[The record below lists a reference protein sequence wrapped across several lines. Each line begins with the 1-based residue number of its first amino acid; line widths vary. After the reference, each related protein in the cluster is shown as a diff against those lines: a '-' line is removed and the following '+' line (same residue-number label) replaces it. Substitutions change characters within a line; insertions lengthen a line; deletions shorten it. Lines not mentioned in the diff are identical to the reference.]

1 MLTIS
6 TIIGTSGAIILPE
19 FNTFAVQFG
28 GFGIRWYAIAYLVG
42 LLAGWYLL
50 RREASH
56 IGSPL
61 RPETVDILLNYVLFG
76 IIIGGRLGYI
86 LFYNS
91 AYYLAHPLAM
101 LRIWEGGMA
110 FHGALLGVAI
120 AVLIMAKRHH
130 VPFFVLT
137 DRIALVVPIGLF
149 FGRLSNFING
159 ELYGRVT
166 TVPWAMV
173 FPNSD
178 GQPRHPS
185 QLYEAGLEGLLLGVI
200 MLMLWRRGWL
210 QQHGRIDRCAF
221 GWLWGGA
228 QYDRI
233 CQRTRCANWFVVKQ
247 HQHGTIAVG
256 ANDYFRRLSDH
267 AQTGI
272 AWPPSGITVTGHV

>member
-1 MLTIS
+1 MLTIG
-6 TIIGTSGAIILPE
+6 TIISTSSAIILPE

-28 GFGIRWYAIAYLVG
+28 GFGIRWYAVAYLVG
-42 LLAGWYLL
+42 MLAGWYLL
-50 RREASH
+50 RREADH
-56 IGSPL
+56 KQSPL
-61 RPETVDILLNYVLFG
+61 QPQTVDILINYVLFG
-76 IIIGGRLGYI
+76 VIIGGRLGYI

-120 AVLIMAKRHH
+120 AALIMAKRHH

-166 TVPWAMV
+166 ALPWAMV
-173 FPNSD
+173 FPISD

-210 QQHGRIDRCAF
+210 QQHGRITGVLLAGYGVARSMIEFVREPDAQIGLLLDSVSMGQLLSVPMIIF
-221 GWLWGGA
+221 G
-228 QYDRI
+228 I
-233 CQRTRCANWFVVKQ
+233 CLVKRKPALPSRTLV
-247 HQHGTIAVG
+247 
-256 ANDYFRRLSDH
+256 
-267 AQTGI
+267 
-272 AWPPSGITVTGHV
+272 

>member
-19 FNTFAVQFG
+19 FNTFAVQFN
-28 GFGIRWYAIAYLVG
+28 GFGIRWYAVAYLVG
-42 LLAGWYLL
+42 LVAGWYLL
-50 RREASH
+50 RCEASH
-56 IGSPL
+56 KKSPL
-61 RPETVDILLNYVLFG
+61 HPETVDILINYVLFG
-76 IIIGGRLGYI
+76 VIIGGRLGYV

-91 AYYLAHPLAM
+91 AYYLAHPLAI

-120 AVLIMAKRHH
+120 AVLIMAKRHQ

-137 DRIALVVPIGLF
+137 DRIAMVVPIGLF

-166 TVPWAMV
+166 ALPWAMV

-210 QQHGRIDRCAF
+210 QQHSRLTGVLLAGYGVARGMIEFVREPDAQIGLLLDSVSMGQLLSVPMIIF
-221 GWLWGGA
+221 GVYLIM
-228 QYDRI
+228 R
-233 CQRTRCANWFVVKQ
+233 K
-247 HQHGTIAVG
+247 
-256 ANDYFRRLSDH
+256 
-267 AQTGI
+267 
-272 AWPPSGITVTGHV
+272 PPLPIRPLA

>member
-6 TIIGTSGAIILPE
+6 TIIGTSSAIILPE
-19 FNTFAVQFG
+19 FNKFAVQFG

-50 RREASH
+50 RREADK
-56 IGSPL
+56 IDSPL
-61 RPETVDILLNYVLFG
+61 RHETVDILLNYVLFG

-91 AYYLAHPLAM
+91 AYYLAHPQAI

-110 FHGALLGVAI
+110 FHGALIGI
-120 AVLIMAKRHH
+120 AVAVLLMARRHH
-130 VPFFVLT
+130 LSFFVLT

-166 TVPWAMV
+166 ILPWAMV

-178 GQPRHPS
+178 NQPRHPS
-185 QLYEAGLEGLLLGVI
+185 QLYEAGLEGLLLGTVMVI
-200 MLMLWRRGWL
+200 LWHRGWL
-210 QQHGRIDRCAF
+210 TQHGR
-221 GWLWGGA
+221 
-228 QYDRI
+228 
-233 CQRTRCANWFVVKQ
+233 
-247 HQHGTIAVG
+247 
-256 ANDYFRRLSDH
+256 
-267 AQTGI
+267 
-272 AWPPSGITVTGHV
+272 VTGVLLAGYGVARSLIEFVREPDAQIGLLFGSVSMGQLLSVPMIMIGAYLIVSKAAPNGCNPASR

>member
-1 MLTIS
+1 MFTIS

-19 FNTFAVQFG
+19 FNKFAVQFG

-50 RREASH
+50 RREADDKQ
-56 IGSPL
+56 SPL
-61 RPETVDILLNYVLFG
+61 RHETVDILINYVLFG
-76 IIIGGRLGYI
+76 VIIGGRLGYI

-91 AYYLAHPLAM
+91 AYYLAHPQAI

-110 FHGALLGVAI
+110 FHGALLGIAI

-130 VPFFVLT
+130 VPFFLLT

-166 TVPWAMV
+166 ALPWAMV

-210 QQHGRIDRCAF
+210 HQHGR
-221 GWLWGGA
+221 
-228 QYDRI
+228 
-233 CQRTRCANWFVVKQ
+233 
-247 HQHGTIAVG
+247 
-256 ANDYFRRLSDH
+256 
-267 AQTGI
+267 
-272 AWPPSGITVTGHV
+272 VTGVLLAGYGVARSMIEFVREPDAQIGLLLDSVSMGQLLSVPMIIFGAYLIMRRPASPDRPPA

>member
-6 TIIGTSGAIILPE
+6 TMIGTSSAIILPE
-19 FNTFAVQFG
+19 FNKFAVQFG
-28 GFGIRWYAIAYLVG
+28 GFGIRWYAISYLLG

-50 RREASH
+50 RREADK
-56 IGSPL
+56 IDSPL
-61 RPETVDILLNYVLFG
+61 SHETVDILLNYVLFG

-91 AYYLAHPLAM
+91 AYYLAHPQAI

-110 FHGALLGVAI
+110 FHGALIGI
-120 AVLIMAKRHH
+120 AVAVLLMARRHH
-130 VPFFVLT
+130 LPFFALT

-166 TVPWAMV
+166 TLPWAMV

-185 QLYEAGLEGLLLGVI
+185 QLYEAGLEGLLLGII
-200 MLMLWRRGWL
+200 MFMLWRRGWL
-210 QQHGRIDRCAF
+210 QQRGRVTGVLLAGYGLARSMIEFVREPD
-221 GWLWGGA
+221 A
-228 QYDRI
+228 QIGLVLQSASMGQLLSAPMIILGIYLI
-233 CQRTRCANWFVVKQ
+233 M
-247 HQHGTIAVG
+247 
-256 ANDYFRRLSDH
+256 RRL
-267 AQTGI
+267 ALPGRPL
-272 AWPPSGITVTGHV
+272 A

>member
-6 TIIGTSGAIILPE
+6 TIIGTSSAIILPE
-19 FNTFAVQFG
+19 FDTFAIQFG
-28 GFGIRWYAIAYLVG
+28 GFGIRWYAVAYLVG

-50 RREASH
+50 RREADH
-56 IGSPL
+56 KYSPL
-61 RPETVDILLNYVLFG
+61 HPQTADILINYVLLG
-76 IIIGGRLGYI
+76 VIIGGRLGYI

-101 LRIWEGGMA
+101 LKIWEGGMA

-120 AVLIMAKRHH
+120 AVLIMAKRHR

-137 DRIALVVPIGLF
+137 DRIALVLPIGLF

-166 TVPWAMV
+166 ALPWAMV

-200 MLMLWRRGWL
+200 MFLLWRRGWL
-210 QQHGRIDRCAF
+210 QQHGRITGVLLAGYGVARSMIEFVREPDAQIGLMLDSVSMGQLLSVPMIIF
-221 GWLWGGA
+221 GVYLIKRKPA
-228 QYDRI
+228 L
-233 CQRTRCANWFVVKQ
+233 
-247 HQHGTIAVG
+247 
-256 ANDYFRRLSDH
+256 LSR
-267 AQTGI
+267 
-272 AWPPSGITVTGHV
+272 PLV

>member
-1 MLTIS
+1 MLTFSAIIS
-6 TIIGTSGAIILPE
+6 TSGAIILPE
-19 FNTFAVQFG
+19 FNKFVFQFG

-50 RREASH
+50 RREASQV
-56 IGSPL
+56 GSPL
-61 RPETVDILLNYVLFG
+61 RLETIDNLLNYVLFG
-76 IIIGGRLGYI
+76 VIVGGRLGYI

-120 AVLIMAKRHH
+120 AILIMAKRNHL
-130 VPFFVLT
+130 PFFLLT

-159 ELYGRVT
+159 ELYGRAT
-166 TVPWAMV
+166 TLPWAMV

-185 QLYEAGLEGLLLGVI
+185 QLYEAGLEGLLLGMI
-200 MLMLWRRGWL
+200 MLILWRRGWL
-210 QQHGRIDRCAF
+210 QQHGR
-221 GWLWGGA
+221 
-228 QYDRI
+228 
-233 CQRTRCANWFVVKQ
+233 
-247 HQHGTIAVG
+247 
-256 ANDYFRRLSDH
+256 
-267 AQTGI
+267 
-272 AWPPSGITVTGHV
+272 VTGMLLAGYGVARSMIEFVREPDAQIGLLLDSVSMGQLLSVPMIIIGVYLIVRKPALPSRPLA

>member
-6 TIIGTSGAIILPE
+6 AIIGTNSAIILPE
-19 FNTFAVQFG
+19 FNTFAVQFD
-28 GFGIRWYAIAYLVG
+28 GFGIRWYAVAYLVG

-50 RREASH
+50 RREADH
-56 IGSPL
+56 KQSPL
-61 RPETVDILLNYVLFG
+61 HPQTVDVLVNYVLFG
-76 IIIGGRLGYI
+76 VIIGGRLGYI

-91 AYYLAHPLAM
+91 GYYLAHPLAM

-110 FHGALLGVAI
+110 FHGALLGIAI

-166 TVPWAMV
+166 AVPWAMV
-173 FPNSD
+173 FPISD

-200 MLMLWRRGWL
+200 MLILWRRRWL
-210 QQHGRIDRCAF
+210 QQHGRITGVLLAGYGVARSMIEFVREPDAQIGLLLDIVSMGQLLSVPMIIF
-221 GWLWGGA
+221 GVYL
-228 QYDRI
+228 I
-233 CQRTRCANWFVVKQ
+233 
-247 HQHGTIAVG
+247 
-256 ANDYFRRLSDH
+256 RRKPALLSH
-267 AQTGI
+267 PLA
-272 AWPPSGITVTGHV
+272 

>member
-1 MLTIS
+1 MFTIS
-6 TIIGTSGAIILPE
+6 TTIGTSGAIVLPE

-42 LLAGWYLL
+42 LLTGWYLL
-50 RREASH
+50 RRENSH

-101 LRIWEGGMA
+101 LRLWEGGMA

-120 AVLIMAKRHH
+120 AVLIMAKRHR

-166 TVPWAMV
+166 ALAWAMV

-185 QLYEAGLEGLLLGVI
+185 QLYEAG
-200 MLMLWRRGWL
+200 
-210 QQHGRIDRCAF
+210 
-221 GWLWGGA
+221 
-228 QYDRI
+228 
-233 CQRTRCANWFVVKQ
+233 
-247 HQHGTIAVG
+247 
-256 ANDYFRRLSDH
+256 
-267 AQTGI
+267 
-272 AWPPSGITVTGHV
+272 P

>member
-6 TIIGTSGAIILPE
+6 TIISTSSAIILPE

-28 GFGIRWYAIAYLVG
+28 GFGIRWYAVAYLVG

-50 RREASH
+50 RREADH
-56 IGSPL
+56 KQSPL
-61 RPETVDILLNYVLFG
+61 HPQTVDVLINYVLFG
-76 IIIGGRLGYI
+76 VIIGGRLGYI

-91 AYYLAHPLAM
+91 GYYLAHPLAM

-120 AVLIMAKRHH
+120 AVLIMAKRHR

-166 TVPWAMV
+166 ALAWAMV

-200 MLMLWRRGWL
+200 MVVLWRRGWL
-210 QQHGRIDRCAF
+210 QQDGRLTGVLLAGYGVARSMIEFVREPDAQIGLLLDIVSMGQLLSVPMIIF
-221 GWLWGGA
+221 GVYLIKRKPA
-228 QYDRI
+228 L
-233 CQRTRCANWFVVKQ
+233 
-247 HQHGTIAVG
+247 
-256 ANDYFRRLSDH
+256 LSS
-267 AQTGI
+267 
-272 AWPPSGITVTGHV
+272 PLV

>member
-1 MLTIS
+1 MFTIS

-19 FNTFAVQFG
+19 FNRFAVQFG

-61 RPETVDILLNYVLFG
+61 RLETVDILLNYVLFG
-76 IIIGGRLGYI
+76 IIVGGRLGYI

-110 FHGALLGVAI
+110 FHGALLGIAI

-130 VPFFVLT
+130 VPFFLLT

-166 TVPWAMV
+166 HVPWAMV

-210 QQHGRIDRCAF
+210 HQHGR
-221 GWLWGGA
+221 
-228 QYDRI
+228 
-233 CQRTRCANWFVVKQ
+233 
-247 HQHGTIAVG
+247 
-256 ANDYFRRLSDH
+256 
-267 AQTGI
+267 
-272 AWPPSGITVTGHV
+272 VTGVLLAGYGVARSMIEFVREPDAQIGLLLDSVSMGQLLSVPMIIFGAYLIMRRPASPDHPPT

>member
-28 GFGIRWYAIAYLVG
+28 GFGVRWYAVAYLVG

-61 RPETVDILLNYVLFG
+61 RPETMDILLNYVLFG
-76 IIIGGRLGYI
+76 VIIGGRMGYI

-166 TVPWAMV
+166 ALPWAMV

-185 QLYEAGLEGLLLGVI
+185 QLYEAGLEGLALGVI
-200 MLMLWRRGWL
+200 MLMLWCRGWL
-210 QQHGRIDRCAF
+210 QQHGRITGVLLAGYGLARSMIEFVREPDEQIGLLLDSFSIGQLLSVPMIIF
-221 GWLWGGA
+221 GVYLIMRKPALPGRPLA
-228 QYDRI
+228 QR
-233 CQRTRCANWFVVKQ
+233 
-247 HQHGTIAVG
+247 
-256 ANDYFRRLSDH
+256 
-267 AQTGI
+267 
-272 AWPPSGITVTGHV
+272 

>member
-1 MLTIS
+1 MFTIS

-19 FNTFAVQFG
+19 FNRFAVQFG

-61 RPETVDILLNYVLFG
+61 RLETVDILLNYVLFG
-76 IIIGGRLGYI
+76 IIVGGRLGYI

-110 FHGALLGVAI
+110 FHGALLGIAI

-130 VPFFVLT
+130 VPFFLLT

-166 TVPWAMV
+166 ALPWAMV

-178 GQPRHPS
+178 G
-185 QLYEAGLEGLLLGVI
+185 
-200 MLMLWRRGWL
+200 
-210 QQHGRIDRCAF
+210 
-221 GWLWGGA
+221 
-228 QYDRI
+228 
-233 CQRTRCANWFVVKQ
+233 
-247 HQHGTIAVG
+247 
-256 ANDYFRRLSDH
+256 
-267 AQTGI
+267 
-272 AWPPSGITVTGHV
+272 

>member
-1 MLTIS
+1 MFTIIS
-6 TIIGTSGAIILPE
+6 NTIGTSSAIILPE

-28 GFGIRWYAIAYLVG
+28 GFGIRWYAVAYLVG

-50 RREASH
+50 RREANH
-56 IGSPL
+56 KQSPL
-61 RPETVDILLNYVLFG
+61 QPQTLDILLNYVLFG
-76 IIIGGRLGYI
+76 VIIGGRLGYI

-91 AYYLAHPLAM
+91 AYYLAHPLAV

-166 TVPWAMV
+166 ALPWAMV

-185 QLYEAGLEGLLLGVI
+185 QLYEAGLEGLLLGGI
-200 MLMLWRRGWL
+200 MFILWRRGWL
-210 QQHGRIDRCAF
+210 RQDGRITGVLLAGYGVARSMIEFVREPDAQIGLLLDSVSMGQLLSVPMIIF
-221 GWLWGGA
+221 GVYL
-228 QYDRI
+228 I
-233 CQRTRCANWFVVKQ
+233 M
-247 HQHGTIAVG
+247 
-256 ANDYFRRLSDH
+256 RRPALPVR
-267 AQTGI
+267 
-272 AWPPSGITVTGHV
+272 PPV

>member
-1 MLTIS
+1 MLTFSAIIS
-6 TIIGTSGAIILPE
+6 TSGAIILPE
-19 FNTFAVQFG
+19 FNKFAFQFG

-50 RREASH
+50 RREASQV
-56 IGSPL
+56 GSPL
-61 RPETVDILLNYVLFG
+61 RLETIDNLLNYVLFG
-76 IIIGGRLGYI
+76 VIVGGRLGYI

-120 AVLIMAKRHH
+120 AILIMAKRNHL
-130 VPFFVLT
+130 PFFLLT

-159 ELYGRVT
+159 ELYGRAT
-166 TVPWAMV
+166 TLPWAMV

-185 QLYEAGLEGLLLGVI
+185 QLYEAGLEGLLLGMI
-200 MLMLWRRGWL
+200 MLILWRRGWL
-210 QQHGRIDRCAF
+210 QQHGR
-221 GWLWGGA
+221 
-228 QYDRI
+228 
-233 CQRTRCANWFVVKQ
+233 
-247 HQHGTIAVG
+247 
-256 ANDYFRRLSDH
+256 
-267 AQTGI
+267 
-272 AWPPSGITVTGHV
+272 VTGMLLAGYGVARSMIEFVREPDAQIGLLLDSVSMGQLLSVPMIIIGVYLIVRKPALPSRPLA

>member
-1 MLTIS
+1 MFTIS

-19 FNTFAVQFG
+19 FNRFAVQFG
-28 GFGIRWYAIAYLVG
+28 EFGIRWYAIAYLVG

-61 RPETVDILLNYVLFG
+61 RLETVDILLNYVLFG
-76 IIIGGRLGYI
+76 IIVGGRLGYI

-110 FHGALLGVAI
+110 FHGALLGIAI

-130 VPFFVLT
+130 VPFFLLT

-166 TVPWAMV
+166 DVPWAMV

-210 QQHGRIDRCAF
+210 HQHGR
-221 GWLWGGA
+221 
-228 QYDRI
+228 
-233 CQRTRCANWFVVKQ
+233 
-247 HQHGTIAVG
+247 
-256 ANDYFRRLSDH
+256 
-267 AQTGI
+267 
-272 AWPPSGITVTGHV
+272 VTGVLLAGYGVARSMIEFVREPDAQIGLLLDSVSMGQLLSVPMIIFGAYLIMRRPASPDRPPA

>member
-6 TIIGTSGAIILPE
+6 AIISTSGAIILPE
-19 FNTFAVQFG
+19 FNKFAFQFG

-50 RREASH
+50 RREASQV
-56 IGSPL
+56 GSPL
-61 RPETVDILLNYVLFG
+61 RLETIDNLLNYVLFG
-76 IIIGGRLGYI
+76 VIVGGRLGYI

-120 AVLIMAKRHH
+120 AILIMAKRHH
-130 VPFFVLT
+130 LPFFLLT

-159 ELYGRVT
+159 ELYGRAT
-166 TVPWAMV
+166 NLPWAMV

-185 QLYEAGLEGLLLGVI
+185 QLYEAGLEGLLLGII
-200 MLMLWRRGWL
+200 MLILWRRGWL
-210 QQHGRIDRCAF
+210 QQHGR
-221 GWLWGGA
+221 
-228 QYDRI
+228 
-233 CQRTRCANWFVVKQ
+233 
-247 HQHGTIAVG
+247 
-256 ANDYFRRLSDH
+256 
-267 AQTGI
+267 
-272 AWPPSGITVTGHV
+272 VTGMLLTGYGVARSMIEFVREPDAQIGLLFDSVSMGQLLSVPMIIFGVYLIMRKPGLPRRPLA

>member
-6 TIIGTSGAIILPE
+6 TIISTNSAIILPE

-28 GFGIRWYAIAYLVG
+28 GFGIRWYAVAYLVG

-50 RREASH
+50 RREADH
-56 IGSPL
+56 KQSPL
-61 RPETVDILLNYVLFG
+61 HSQTVDILINYVLFG
-76 IIIGGRLGYI
+76 VIIGGRLGYI

-130 VPFFVLT
+130 VPFFLLT

-166 TVPWAMV
+166 ALPWAMV
-173 FPNSD
+173 FPFSD

-200 MLMLWRRGWL
+200 MLILWRRRWL
-210 QQHGRIDRCAF
+210 QQHGRITGVLLAGYGVARSMIEFVREPDAQLGLLLDIVSMGQLLSVPMIIF
-221 GWLWGGA
+221 GVYL
-228 QYDRI
+228 I
-233 CQRTRCANWFVVKQ
+233 
-247 HQHGTIAVG
+247 
-256 ANDYFRRLSDH
+256 RRKPALLSRPL
-267 AQTGI
+267 A
-272 AWPPSGITVTGHV
+272 

>member
-1 MLTIS
+1 MFTIS
-6 TIIGTSGAIILPE
+6 TTIGTSGAIILPE

-28 GFGIRWYAIAYLVG
+28 GFGIRWYAIAYLIG
-42 LLAGWYLL
+42 FLAGWYLL

-56 IGSPL
+56 SGSPL

-76 IIIGGRLGYI
+76 VIIGGRLGYI

-91 AYYLAHPLAM
+91 TYYLAHPLAM

-110 FHGALLGVAI
+110 FHGALLGVAVAI
-120 AVLIMAKRHH
+120 LIMAKRQH

-166 TVPWAMV
+166 ALPWAMV

-200 MLMLWRRGWL
+200 MLMLWRRRWH
-210 QQHGRIDRCAF
+210 QQHGRITGLLLAGYGVARCIIEFVREPDSQVGLLLDWVSMGQLLSMPMIIF
-221 GWLWGGA
+221 GVYLIMRKPA
-228 QYDRI
+228 
-233 CQRTRCANWFVVKQ
+233 
-247 HQHGTIAVG
+247 
-256 ANDYFRRLSDH
+256 L
-267 AQTGI
+267 
-272 AWPPSGITVTGHV
+272 PSRPLA

>member
-6 TIIGTSGAIILPE
+6 TIIGTSGVIILPE

-28 GFGIRWYAIAYLVG
+28 GFGIRWYAVAYLVG

-50 RREASH
+50 RREAGH
-56 IGSPL
+56 IESPL
-61 RPETVDILLNYVLFG
+61 HPETVDILLNYVLFG
-76 IIIGGRLGYI
+76 VIIGGRLGYI

-91 AYYLAHPLAM
+91 AYYLANPLAM

-110 FHGALLGVAI
+110 FHGALLGIAI
-120 AVLIMAKRHH
+120 SVLIMAKRQH
-130 VPFFVLT
+130 VLFFMLT

-166 TVPWAMV
+166 TLPWAMV

-185 QLYEAGLEGLLLGVI
+185 QLYEAGLEGLLLGII
-200 MLMLWRRGWL
+200 MLVLWRRGWL
-210 QQHGRIDRCAF
+210 QQHGRITGVLLAGYGVARGMIEFVREPDAQIGLLLDTVSMGQLLSLPMIIF
-221 GWLWGGA
+221 GVYLIMRKPA
-228 QYDRI
+228 
-233 CQRTRCANWFVVKQ
+233 
-247 HQHGTIAVG
+247 
-256 ANDYFRRLSDH
+256 L
-267 AQTGI
+267 
-272 AWPPSGITVTGHV
+272 PSHPLA

>member
-6 TIIGTSGAIILPE
+6 TIIGTSSAIILPE
-19 FNTFAVQFG
+19 FNKFAVQFG

-50 RREASH
+50 RREADK
-56 IGSPL
+56 IDSPL
-61 RPETVDILLNYVLFG
+61 RHETVDILLNYVLFG

-91 AYYLAHPLAM
+91 GYYLAHPLAM

-110 FHGALLGVAI
+110 FHGALLGIAI

-130 VPFFVLT
+130 VPFFLLT

-166 TVPWAMV
+166 DVPWAMV

-210 QQHGRIDRCAF
+210 HQHGR
-221 GWLWGGA
+221 
-228 QYDRI
+228 
-233 CQRTRCANWFVVKQ
+233 
-247 HQHGTIAVG
+247 
-256 ANDYFRRLSDH
+256 
-267 AQTGI
+267 
-272 AWPPSGITVTGHV
+272 VTGVLLAGYGVARSMIEFVREPDAQIGLLLDSVSMGQLLSVPMIIFGAYLIMRRPASSGRPPA

>member
-6 TIIGTSGAIILPE
+6 TIIGTSVAIILPE
-19 FNTFAVQFG
+19 FNSFAIQFG
-28 GFGIRWYAIAYLVG
+28 GFGIRWYALAYLVG

-61 RPETVDILLNYVLFG
+61 RPETIDILLNYVLFG
-76 IIIGGRLGYI
+76 VIIGGRIGYI

-91 AYYLAHPLAM
+91 AHYLEHPLAM

-110 FHGALLGVAI
+110 FHGALLGVTI

-130 VPFFVLT
+130 VPFFVLA

-149 FGRLSNFING
+149 FGRVSNFING

-166 TVPWAMV
+166 TLPWAMV

-178 GQPRHPS
+178 NQPRHPS

-200 MLMLWRRGWL
+200 MLMLWRHGWL
-210 QQHGRIDRCAF
+210 QQHGR
-221 GWLWGGA
+221 
-228 QYDRI
+228 
-233 CQRTRCANWFVVKQ
+233 
-247 HQHGTIAVG
+247 
-256 ANDYFRRLSDH
+256 
-267 AQTGI
+267 
-272 AWPPSGITVTGHV
+272 VTGVLLAGYGVARSMIEFVREPDAQIGLLLSSISMGQLLSVPMIIFGVYLIIRRPALPGRPPA

>member
-6 TIIGTSGAIILPE
+6 TIIGTSVAIILPE
-19 FNTFAVQFG
+19 FNSFAVQFG
-28 GFGIRWYAIAYLVG
+28 GFGIRWYALAYIVG

-61 RPETVDILLNYVLFG
+61 SHETVDILLNYVLFG
-76 IIIGGRLGYI
+76 VIVGGRLGYI

-110 FHGALLGVAI
+110 FHGALLGVSV

-166 TVPWAMV
+166 ALPWAMI

-210 QQHGRIDRCAF
+210 QQHGRITGVFLASYGVARSMIEFVREPDAQIGLLLDIVSMGQLLSVPMIIF
-221 GWLWGGA
+221 GVYLIMRKPA
-228 QYDRI
+228 
-233 CQRTRCANWFVVKQ
+233 
-247 HQHGTIAVG
+247 
-256 ANDYFRRLSDH
+256 L
-267 AQTGI
+267 
-272 AWPPSGITVTGHV
+272 PSRPLA

>member
-6 TIIGTSGAIILPE
+6 TIISTGGAIILPE
-19 FNTFAVQFG
+19 FNRFAVQFG
-28 GFGIRWYAIAYLVG
+28 GVGIRWYAIAYLVG

-61 RPETVDILLNYVLFG
+61 RLETVDILLNYVLFG
-76 IIIGGRLGYI
+76 IIVGGRLGYI

-110 FHGALLGVAI
+110 FHGALLGIAI

-130 VPFFVLT
+130 VPFFLLT

-166 TVPWAMV
+166 ALPWAMV

-210 QQHGRIDRCAF
+210 HQHGR
-221 GWLWGGA
+221 
-228 QYDRI
+228 
-233 CQRTRCANWFVVKQ
+233 
-247 HQHGTIAVG
+247 
-256 ANDYFRRLSDH
+256 
-267 AQTGI
+267 
-272 AWPPSGITVTGHV
+272 VTGVLLAGYGVARSMIEFVREPDAQIGLLLDSVSMGQLLSVPMIIFGAYLIMRRPASPDRPPA

>member
-6 TIIGTSGAIILPE
+6 TIIGTSSAIILPE

-28 GFGIRWYAIAYLVG
+28 GFGIRWYAVAYLVG

-50 RREASH
+50 RREADH
-56 IGSPL
+56 KQSPL
-61 RPETVDILLNYVLFG
+61 HPQTVDILINYVLFG
-76 IIIGGRLGYI
+76 VIIGGRLGYI

-166 TVPWAMV
+166 ALPWAMV

-200 MLMLWRRGWL
+200 MLMLWRRKWL
-210 QQHGRIDRCAF
+210 QKHGRITGVLLA
-221 GWLWGGA
+221 G
-228 QYDRI
+228 Y
-233 CQRTRCANWFVVKQ
+233 
-247 HQHGTIAVG
+247 
-256 ANDYFRRLSDH
+256 
-267 AQTGI
+267 GI
-272 AWPPSGITVTGHV
+272 ARIMIEFVREPDAQIGLLLDSVSMGQLLSVPMIIFGVYLIKRKPALLSRPLV